1 MMKQLSTSLLSMLST
16 KTRKSSILGLILVS
30 LIICY
35 TLPSTTL
42 TTTTLIHHKNS
53 IQHSIVS
60 KAAEPP
66 IIPPFEEEK
75 YLAYL
80 PHSGLSNQRIELA
93 NALLLSHMLN
103 RTLIIPPAF
112 LGSVF
117 GWMNRAQLEERLEWL
132 TTPKNFPKIC
142 QRPTPGK
149 LPTYVQRSR
158 CAEYRHFGAL
168 AWTDL
173 HDFRPLQE
181 AGIKI
186 KFQYVISMKQI
197 KEDLQLNDTD
207 IYLHQDAQLYD
218 WRLYQ
223 NHSEAVQLLQNRLNY
238 FDSFS
243 GRRYYKVL
251 LPRHFQRRTE
261 KLLYLGGIFGSTR
274 FNLIDPQ
281 DKQMQEK
288 IRQVLH
294 YRLDTP
300 LGETVKAIVNH
311 LGGKGSFT
319 SVHFRT
325 GDNPF
330 KKEVSANLKAFV
342 KNMTE
347 IVSHETYVQH
357 HEENELVDLAHHC
370 LNIAS
375 PPSFNDDNSNSG
387 QGANAYQFSTQ
398 HLGKRVKVYIATD
411 HRDPRG
417 LTSSLM
423 PWFDEFPCTTVL
435 DDLPQHLF
443 APLDGLTD
451 VVVPSKSLKSFLIPI
466 VDAMVAA
473 HGKQILTTPRSTF
486 SKYIEE
492 LHRAWVQ

>member
-1 MMKQLSTSLLSMLST
+1 MQ
-16 KTRKSSILGLILVS
+16 
-30 LIICY
+30 
-35 TLPSTTL
+35 STTR
-42 TTTTLIHHKNS
+42 
-53 IQHSIVS
+53 
-60 KAAEPP
+60 EPP

-93 NALLLSHMLN
+93 NALLLSKMLN

-132 TTPKNFPKIC
+132 TTPKDFSKIC
-142 QRPTPGK
+142 QSPSPGT
-149 LPTYVQRSR
+149 LASYVQRSR
-158 CAEYRHFGAL
+158 CAEYRNFGVL
-168 AWTDL
+168 SWTDL
-173 HDFRPLQE
+173 HDFSPLQDV
-181 AGIKI
+181 GIKF
-186 KFQYVISMKQI
+186 KFQSIVSMKQI
-197 KEDLQLNDTD
+197 KEDLLLNDSD

-218 WRLYQ
+218 WQLYQ
-223 NHSEAVQLLQNRLNY
+223 NQSQAVELLQNRLNY

-243 GRRYYKVL
+243 GRHYYKVL
-251 LPRHFQRRTE
+251 LPRHFQRRRE

-274 FNLIDPQ
+274 FNLVDAQ
-281 DKQMQEK
+281 DKQVQEMIK
-288 IRQVLH
+288 QVLH

-300 LGETVKAIVNH
+300 LGETVKDIVNY

-330 KKEVSANLKAFV
+330 RRDVPANLALFA

-347 IVSHETYVQH
+347 IIHHETYVQRR
-357 HEENELVDLAHHC
+357 EEDASVDLAHHC
-370 LNIAS
+370 LSIAS
-375 PPSFNDDNSNSG
+375 TPSFNGDNRNNDVSSE
-387 QGANAYQFSTQ
+387 YQFSSEQLT
-398 HLGKRVKVYIATD
+398 KRAKVYIATD

-417 LTSSLM
+417 ITSSLL
-423 PWFDEFPCTTVL
+423 PWFDRFPCTTVL
-435 DDLPQHLF
+435 NDLPENLF
-443 APLDGLTD
+443 TPLQGLRD
-451 VVVPSKSLKSFLIPI
+451 LVVPTKSLKNFLIPL

-473 HGKQILTTPRSTF
+473 NGKHILTTPRSTF

-492 LHRAWVQ
+492 LHNAWVQ